1 MIANPSFILPAIE
14 DILREL
20 GPVPYVLEERLP
32 GPEYTVAV
40 LEGDDGPFALPP
52 LAITAADGIFDFA
65 AKYQRADTAEIGV
78 DDPAIAAQL
87 AALGLA
93 AHRACGCRDLS
104 RCDVMRTSDGGYA
117 ILEINTLPGFTA
129 NSLVPKAAQLAHI
142 TFDDLVERLVRRA
155 AQRSPV
161 TSGSQA

>member
-1 MIANPSFILPAIE
+1 
-14 DILREL
+14 
-20 GPVPYVLEERLP
+20 
-32 GPEYTVAV
+32 
-40 LEGDDGPFALPP
+40 
-52 LAITAADGIFDFA
+52 
-65 AKYQRADTAEIGV
+65 
-78 DDPAIAAQL
+78 
-87 AALGLA
+87 
-93 AHRACGCRDLS
+93 
-104 RCDVMRTSDGGYA
+104 MRTSDGGYA